1 MLYISFLS
9 ILFILIFNYKIL
21 FYIGICYLIKMMID
35 NCISDGYWLNSTDMC
50 LQLFGNCLY
59 ILNYILYTYRDSYL
73 ITSIKYMYEIS
84 YIYLSNINLTI
95 DIIVKRN
102 IFNYIINKPKK
113 EIINELKPDIGLI
126 NILHSNLKLIIYVE
140 NLQLHLTDNELG
152 LLLEESKIKI
162 NSYIKKNRKKP
173 INSILED
180 IKKYNK

>member
-1 MLYISFLS
+1 
-9 ILFILIFNYKIL
+9 
-21 FYIGICYLIKMMID
+21 
-35 NCISDGYWLNSTDMC
+35 
-50 LQLFGNCLY
+50 
-59 ILNYILYTYRDSYL
+59 
-73 ITSIKYMYEIS
+73 MYEIS